1 MKKNKIIAI
10 EVLISLFLLICTLT
24 NVTEHKYITAILV
37 ASLVLF
43 LSKIITNP
51 TPPQVNTKKI
61 TLIIVVF
68 ATLYVALFYTLGIY
82 AGFSRNPISLG
93 IKAFFEYIVPITII
107 IIAEENLRHI
117 LLSEKTL
124 KSKALI
130 IIIGTIIDISIYQG
144 IYNLRN
150 LEGFLAF
157 IGLIF
162 LTSIANNIF
171 YTYISEKYGTKPI
184 VIYRLITTL
193 YPYIFPILPQV
204 YTYFR
209 IFVRML
215 YPLIMYSYIDKY
227 FDLDKYQESTIEK
240 RKQAISLAITS
251 IIMIGMI
258 CLVSCKFTIGLLV
271 IGSKSM
277 TGSLEKGDVIL
288 YKEEIN
294 NIKTGDIIVFK
305 RDNIRVVHRVIAI
318 KNINNEKR
326 YYTKGDANPIKDKG
340 YVTNDTLIGK
350 ELLKIRFVGMPSL
363 WIREK
368 FE

>member
-82 AGFSRNPISLG
+82 AGFSRNPINLG
-93 IKAFFEYIVPITII
+93 IKVFFEYIVPITII

-184 VIYRLITTL
+184 VVYRLITTL
-193 YPYIFPILPQV
+193 YPYIQPPF
-204 YTYFR
+204 
-209 IFVRML
+209 
-215 YPLIMYSYIDKY
+215 
-227 FDLDKYQESTIEK
+227 
-240 RKQAISLAITS
+240 S
-251 IIMIGMI
+251 I
-258 CLVSCKFTIGLLV
+258 
-271 IGSKSM
+271 
-277 TGSLEKGDVIL
+277 
-288 YKEEIN
+288 
-294 NIKTGDIIVFK
+294 
-305 RDNIRVVHRVIAI
+305 VV
-318 KNINNEKR
+318 
-326 YYTKGDANPIKDKG
+326 
-340 YVTNDTLIGK
+340 
-350 ELLKIRFVGMPSL
+350 
-363 WIREK
+363 
-368 FE
+368 